1 MTDTLEQAE
10 ERAAFVALDVVKCV
24 ACGKASFVKRGEPFK
39 CVCGATEG
47 KLPLDGCRA
56 A

>member
-10 ERAAFVALDVVKCV
+10 ERAAFVPLYVLKC
-24 ACGKASFVKRGEPFK
+24 AECGRGAFVKNGEPFK

-47 KLPLDGCRA
+47 RLPLEGQKA

>member
-10 ERAAFVALDVVKCV
+10 ERAAFVALDVVRCV
-24 ACGKASFVKRGEPFK
+24 ACGKTHSLRRGESFK

-47 KLPLDGCRA
+47 RLPLEGERA